1 MVTKV
6 LLVLAALGTLVASG
20 AAYSSLAAGGPS
32 EDPFVVGGGRFGP
45 GCFDVPTSFCFAN
58 PRDLSVDAHLEKK
71 GTKVTGVAYYG
82 NNAGVLRNRI
92 DVTCVSIVGNEAA
105 IGGIIRESVS
115 PETVGFG
122 ALIFLKDEGSPGL
135 TTRDRSSPLFIDAL
149 GPAWPEGFPYMCP
162 APNSP
167 INNIG
172 YQNIHSGD
180 IVISD
185 GND

>member
-1 MVTKV
+1 MKYT
-6 LLVLAALGTLVASG
+6 LLVIAAAAALAASG

-45 GCFDVPTSFCFAN
+45 GCFDVLTTFCFAN
-58 PRDLSVDAHLEKK
+58 PRDLSVDADLEKK
-71 GTKVTGVAYYG
+71 GTKVTGVINYG
-82 NNAGVLRNRI
+82 NNDGVLRNRV
-92 DVTCVSIVGNEAA
+92 DVTCVSIVGNRAA
-105 IGGIIRESVS
+105 IGGIIRESGS
-115 PETVGFG
+115 AETVGFG
-122 ALIFLKDEGSPGL
+122 ALIFLISNGSPGQP
-135 TTRDRSSPLFIDAL
+135 TRDRSSPLFIDAL
-149 GPAWPEGFPYMCP
+149 GPAWPEGFPYTCP

-172 YQNIHSGD
+172 FQALHSGD